1 MKLIMFEIYKL
12 FSKKLLLICLVL
24 FFTANSIFLVY
35 TQSNNLEVKTVHTN
49 LSDYENIISKYS
61 DYVPTEAQRQ
71 LESEL
76 KTVEIALQLDRTADN
91 SNGDDL
97 KNLGRITEQY
107 RAENPEEYKKAR
119 ALHYTKQ
126 ELLDKQTYLSNLVN
140 QCKSLVDYS
149 SFIGDMD
156 ERAQMQTKF
165 SVFAEE
171 GSFSYNNILKTAED
185 FKDVNN
191 TNLKIGNNFAVEN
204 STTFVLTD
212 LLVFA
217 LVFLMCVYIFTLERD
232 KELYGLIRTAKYG
245 RMPLIISKLFVLIFF
260 TILICAAYYSSN
272 IALCGLYSGFGDMTR
287 NIQSC
292 ELFMNCNLNLQ
303 IWQYLVLWGLSKII
317 TMCVLALFIAL
328 IFVLVKN
335 TGMVFAVTA
344 FWVFIEGVLYL
355 AIGSNSP
362 LNQLKYIN
370 FLYFLSGNNIF
381 GNYLNINIF
390 SHTVNIT
397 LIYVIAMILIAIASV
412 TVICMSFVKSAQIT
426 TNNIFTPILEKF
438 RRRFY
443 KIQGSVS
450 IFKGECFKHYKG
462 SMAIIAIILLVFV
475 AYGNATDDISV
486 VYSSAQESAYSA
498 YIDKLEG
505 ELTQEKEDYLRQQQ
519 DYFDGLNEE
528 LNTISTD
535 MSLSAEEKEIR
546 ITAIDSILKTKG
558 AAFEE
563 ISNQASYIKEV
574 GERYHITPIFIN
586 YIVYKRL
593 AQNPSREWQ
602 YFTLLMA
609 VIIFISSDIFAY
621 EHKKHMIDLIRC
633 TKKGKLRLVLSKVM
647 TLSLTTLISYTL
659 IYLPYYIN
667 FIKTFG
673 TESLNT
679 PVVFMQD
686 FANIGSTISVNSMIF
701 ITAAV
706 HIAEAVSVMTA
717 VAMLSQVLKNNI
729 LSMIVGA
736 VIVLFPCLLCMT
748 LTDIRLYTS
757 FQKGSWM
764 WLVPSLIVLCVFLL
778 MICLTIIAFNFSN
791 IEFKAMR
798 RCKNEA

>member
-1 MKLIMFEIYKL
+1 
-12 FSKKLLLICLVL
+12 
-24 FFTANSIFLVY
+24 
-35 TQSNNLEVKTVHTN
+35 
-49 LSDYENIISKYS
+49 
-61 DYVPTEAQRQ
+61 
-71 LESEL
+71 
-76 KTVEIALQLDRTADN
+76 
-91 SNGDDL
+91 
-97 KNLGRITEQY
+97 
-107 RAENPEEYKKAR
+107 
-119 ALHYTKQ
+119 
-126 ELLDKQTYLSNLVN
+126 
-140 QCKSLVDYS
+140 
-149 SFIGDMD
+149 
-156 ERAQMQTKF
+156 
-165 SVFAEE
+165 
-171 GSFSYNNILKTAED
+171 
-185 FKDVNN
+185 
-191 TNLKIGNNFAVEN
+191 
-204 STTFVLTD
+204 
-212 LLVFA
+212 
-217 LVFLMCVYIFTLERD
+217 
-232 KELYGLIRTAKYG
+232 
-245 RMPLIISKLFVLIFF
+245 
-260 TILICAAYYSSN
+260 
-272 IALCGLYSGFGDMTR
+272 
-287 NIQSC
+287 
-292 ELFMNCNLNLQ
+292 
-303 IWQYLVLWGLSKII
+303 
-317 TMCVLALFIAL
+317 
-328 IFVLVKN
+328 
-335 TGMVFAVTA
+335 
-344 FWVFIEGVLYL
+344 
-355 AIGSNSP
+355 
-362 LNQLKYIN
+362 
-370 FLYFLSGNNIF
+370 
-381 GNYLNINIF
+381 
-390 SHTVNIT
+390 
-397 LIYVIAMILIAIASV
+397 
-412 TVICMSFVKSAQIT
+412 
-426 TNNIFTPILEKF
+426 
-438 RRRFY
+438 
-443 KIQGSVS
+443 
-450 IFKGECFKHYKG
+450 
-462 SMAIIAIILLVFV
+462 
-475 AYGNATDDISV
+475 
-486 VYSSAQESAYSA
+486 
-498 YIDKLEG
+498 
-505 ELTQEKEDYLRQQQ
+505 
-519 DYFDGLNEE
+519 
-528 LNTISTD
+528 

-667 FIKTFG
+667 FIKTVG

-736 VIVLFPCLLCMT
+736 VIVLFPCLLCMN